1 VKAVRVLLVDDHP
14 LFRQGLRALLE
25 ANSAVEVVGEAGDGA
40 EAVAL
45 TGERSPDVVIMD
57 ISMPGHDGLDAT
69 RQIKEY
75 FAEVKVIILSMH
87 ADHIYVDQALKS
99 GALGYVHKDAVY
111 DELFF
116 AIDAV
121 LKDKP
126 YLSPTVLQPIVNG
139 YMQLTPATHAM
150 VVYNKLTA
158 REKEVFKLMV
168 KGRSRKVLAE
178 TLSISPKTVD
188 RHRCNL
194 MEKLNLRKEAEIL
207 QFAKLIG
214 LSEI

>member
-1 VKAVRVLLVDDHP
+1 
-14 LFRQGLRALLE
+14 
-25 ANSAVEVVGEAGDGA
+25 
-40 EAVAL
+40 
-45 TGERSPDVVIMD
+45 
-57 ISMPGHDGLDAT
+57 
-69 RQIKEY
+69 
-75 FAEVKVIILSMH
+75 
-87 ADHIYVDQALKS
+87 
-99 GALGYVHKDAVY
+99 
-111 DELFF
+111 
-116 AIDAV
+116 
-121 LKDKP
+121 
-126 YLSPTVLQPIVNG
+126 
-139 YMQLTPATHAM
+139 LTPATHAM

-214 LSEI
+214 LMET